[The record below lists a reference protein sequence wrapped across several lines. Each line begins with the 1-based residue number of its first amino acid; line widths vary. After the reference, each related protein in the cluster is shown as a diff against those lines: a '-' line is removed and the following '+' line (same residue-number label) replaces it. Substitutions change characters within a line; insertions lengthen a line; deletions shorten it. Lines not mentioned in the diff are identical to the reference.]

1 MNITLRC
8 RDRLLRLEQPVV
20 MAIINITSDSF
31 YASHGMLSEGEL
43 VETVAKAIEEGAS
56 IIDVGAVSTRPQ
68 SHAIASA
75 EEISRIDFAV
85 KLLRKHF
92 PEVVISVDTYRAVV
106 AEVAVANG
114 ADMINDVSGG
124 TLDEDMFATVGR
136 LGVPYV
142 LTHMRGTPLTMQ
154 SFTQY
159 DDLLTE
165 LLSFFEERIRALHT
179 FGVNDIILD
188 PGFGFA
194 KTMEQNYELLSKL
207 GHFNCLNL
215 PLLVGVSHKS
225 MLYKFLDIDAQDAL
239 NATTVAHTIAL
250 LKGAHILRVHEVRP
264 AMEAIKIVEEINRH

>member
-85 KLLRKHF
+85 KLLRKYF
-92 PEVVISVDTYRAVV
+92 PDVVISVDTYRAAV
-106 AEVAVANG
+106 AEVAVENG

-194 KTMEQNYELLSKL
+194 KTLEQNYELLSKL

-225 MLYKFLDIDAQDAL
+225 MLYKFLDIEAQDAL

-250 LKGAHILRVHEVRP
+250 LKGAHILRVHEVKP

>member
-124 TLDEDMFATVGR
+124 TLDEEMFATVGR

-194 KTMEQNYELLSKL
+194 KTLEQNYELLSKL

>member
-124 TLDEDMFATVGR
+124 TLDEEMFATVGR

-142 LTHMRGTPLTMQ
+142 LTHMQGTPLTMQ

-225 MLYKFLDIDAQDAL
+225 MLYKFLDIEAQDAL

>member
-225 MLYKFLDIDAQDAL
+225 MLYKFLDIEAQDAL

-250 LKGAHILRVHEVRP
+250 LKGAHILRVHEVKP